1 MKRLKAFFRGME
13 QNTANYVSMYNGSLS
28 FGCEHPPYTVY
39 DPTYYD
45 DSDFGYRIEVPDK
58 LRQDCPIVLIM
69 IPAETLLDD
78 GIITNGGMFFLKR
91 LKYYFRQMEE
101 STATYSYKMPGGDKN
116 DIYDGFLYQVIEKHD
131 GSTTEF
137 PEKISDSTYYE
148 GENSYTLEKPDKLS
162 IDKPIVKISIPID
175 ESLPDL
181 CSKIIPDETN
191 ELPRECVGE
200 IKNAAADFCLRAFLP
215 YIDALNAE
223 LYNRSRPDSE
233 NGKFYAYRPKGEILT
248 RNCAYFDF
256 CPQRDYEYLSGN
268 NVILRDDGVSRPQR
282 MCLCLRI
289 RVQLPRKKLKK
300 AMTML
305 TQSLP
310 EAVEEFA
317 AELNRKKLDETVALA
332 VKQYEI
338 REFIKNSNYAAFI
351 ANGSILPR
359 AKDGV
364 SPLEGAVPFKST
376 AEDEITVCGVSGMG
390 IKRGVTVI
398 TGGGYSGKSTLLD
411 AISAGIYSHC
421 AGDGR
426 ELVISD
432 PSAVGIAAE
441 DGRSVKKLNISPFIK
456 ELPTGDT
463 SCDTSCFSTAHASGS
478 TSQASNIM
486 EAVDIGSR
494 LLLIDED
501 RSATNFMIRDSK
513 MKALIRR
520 EPITPFTDRVREL
533 AEMGISTILVIGGSG
548 EYLGVCDRVYL
559 MDEYMISDVTAEAAK
574 IWRESDSAVSGAPM
588 VNWNQSRRLSGGFT
602 SYPDG
607 STTERLEVIDLGII
621 FIGDE
626 KLDLRGLYNLVSP
639 EQLNALAFIMRT
651 LMLRFKGDD
660 IKESVDRLYDEIAAD
675 GVNILYS
682 SFFTTM
688 DPFIDLPRKEEVL
701 AAISRLRKSEYILR

>member
-1 MKRLKAFFRGME
+1 MD
-13 QNTANYVSMYNGSLS
+13 QNTETYVSIYNGSLS
-28 FGCEHPPYTVY
+28 FANEHPPYTVY
-39 DPTYYD
+39 DPIYYD
-45 DSDFGYRIEVPDK
+45 DSDFGYKIETPDK

-69 IPAETLLDD
+69 IPADTLLDGD
-78 GIITNGGMFFLKR
+78 LITKEGLIFLKR

-101 STATYSYKMPGGDKN
+101 STATYSYKMPSGDKN
-116 DIYDGFLYQVIEKHD
+116 DIYDGFLYQIIEKHD
-131 GSTTEF
+131 ASTTDF

-148 GENSYTLEKPDKLS
+148 EENSYTLEKPDKLS
-162 IDKPIVKISIPID
+162 IDKPIVKIGVPID
-175 ESLPDL
+175 ESLPEL
-181 CSKIIPDETN
+181 CAKITPDESN
-191 ELPRECVGE
+191 ELSRECAEE

-223 LYNRSRPDSE
+223 LYNRSRPDNE

-268 NVILRDDGVSRPQR
+268 SVILRDDGVSRPPR

-305 TQSLP
+305 TASLP
-310 EAVEEFA
+310 EAVEMFA
-317 AELNRKKLDETVALA
+317 AELNRKKLEETAALA
-332 VKQYEI
+332 LKQYEI
-338 REFIKNSNYAAFI
+338 RQFIKSSEYAAFI

-364 SPLEGAVPFKST
+364 SPLDGAVPFKST
-376 AEDEITVCGVSGMG
+376 PEDEITVCGVRGMG
-390 IKRGVTVI
+390 IRRGVTVI

-421 AGDGR
+421 SGDGR

-432 PSAVGIAAE
+432 PTAFSIAAE
-441 DGRSVKKLNISPFIK
+441 DGRSVQKLNISPFIK
-456 ELPTGDT
+456 ELPSG
-463 SCDTSCFSTAHASGS
+463 DTSCFSTAHASGS

-486 EAVDIGSR
+486 EAVDFGSR

-533 AEMGISTILVIGGSG
+533 SEMGISTILVIGGSG

-559 MDEYMISDVTAEAAK
+559 MDEYKISDVTAKAAE
-574 IWRESDSAVSGAPM
+574 IWRESDSSMSCAPEAS
-588 VNWNQSRRLSGGFT
+588 WNQSRRLSGGFS

-607 STTERLEVIDLGII
+607 SSTERLEVIDLGII
-621 FIGDE
+621 FVGGE

-639 EQLNALAFIMRT
+639 EQLNGLAFILRT
-651 LMLRFKGDD
+651 LMLRFKGGDLKD
-660 IKESVDRLYDEIAAD
+660 SLDKLYAEIAAD
-675 GVNILYS
+675 GANILYS

-688 DPFIDLPRKEEVL
+688 EAFIDLPRKHEVL
-701 AAISRLRKSEYILR
+701 AAISRLRKSEYKIP